1 MKAVKVCEYRKKEKS
16 EISCTVMVR
25 IINGC
30 YNTIN
35 PKNGI
40 KGGLMRKK
48 IGFWGFII
56 SCSLLI
62 ILNLF
67 TSNEWISIIPVFG
80 FVFILLYNW
89 DDMKQYSKKS
99 IGIMIGITVVCSFF
113 VGFLLI
119 EGQKQ
124 MEKMSIFQEW
134 MSSAKGLYIVLVVV
148 IFLRIVI
155 SIASY
160 ILKEK

>member
-1 MKAVKVCEYRKKEKS
+1 MH
-16 EISCTVMVR
+16 
-25 IINGC
+25 
-30 YNTIN
+30 
-35 PKNGI
+35 
-40 KGGLMRKK
+40 KK

-67 TSNEWISIIPVFG
+67 TNNEWISIIPVFG
-80 FVFILLYNW
+80 FVFILLYRW
-89 DDMKQYSKKS
+89 DDMKQHSKKS
-99 IGIMIGITVVCSFF
+99 IGIMIGIIVICSF
-113 VGFLLI
+113 VAGVILI

-134 MSSAKGLYIVLVVV
+134 MSSAKGLYIVVV
-148 IFLRIVI
+148 IFLRFVI

>member
-1 MKAVKVCEYRKKEKS
+1 MSIGKRKS

-25 IINGC
+25 MINGC

-40 KGGLMRKK
+40 KGGLMRKI
-48 IGFWGFII
+48 IGFWGFIL

-80 FVFILLYNW
+80 FVLILLYNW

-99 IGIMIGITVVCSFF
+99 IGIMIGIIVVCSLF
-113 VGFLLI
+113 VGVILI

-134 MSSAKGLYIVLVVV
+134 MSSAKSLYIVIVVV

>member
-1 MKAVKVCEYRKKEKS
+1 
-16 EISCTVMVR
+16 MVR
-25 IINGC
+25 LKNGC

-40 KGGLMRKK
+40 KGGAMHKK

-67 TSNEWISIIPVFG
+67 TKNEWISIIPVLG
-80 FVFILLYNW
+80 FVFILLYRW

-99 IGIMIGITVVCSFF
+99 IGIMIGIIVVCSFV
-113 VGFLLI
+113 VGFILI
-119 EGQKQ
+119 EGQRQ

-134 MSSAKGLYIVLVVV
+134 MSSAKGLYLVIVVV
-148 IFLRIVI
+148 IFLGVMIRIG
-155 SIASY
+155 SY
-160 ILKEK
+160 ILKSE

>member
-1 MKAVKVCEYRKKEKS
+1 M
-16 EISCTVMVR
+16 
-25 IINGC
+25 
-30 YNTIN
+30 N

-40 KGGLMRKK
+40 KGGLMYKK

-67 TSNEWISIIPVFG
+67 TKNEWISIIPVLGFG
-80 FVFILLYNW
+80 FLLLYRW
-89 DDMKQYSKKS
+89 DDMKQHSKKS
-99 IGIMIGITVVCSFF
+99 IGIMIGIIVVCSFV
-113 VGFLLI
+113 VGFILI

-134 MSSAKGLYIVLVVV
+134 MSSAKGLYIVIVVV
-148 IFLRIVI
+148 LFLKVMIRIGN
-155 SIASY
+155 Y
-160 ILKEK
+160 ILKRG

>member
-1 MKAVKVCEYRKKEKS
+1 MDV
-16 EISCTVMVR
+16 
-25 IINGC
+25 
-30 YNTIN
+30 TIQLIL
-35 PKNGI
+35 K
-40 KGGLMRKK
+40 ME
-48 IGFWGFII
+48 FWGFIF

-80 FVFILLYNW
+80 FVFVLLYNW

-99 IGIMIGITVVCSFF
+99 IGIMIGIIVVCSLF
-113 VGFLLI
+113 VGVILI

-134 MSSAKGLYIVLVVV
+134 MSSAKSLYIVIVVV

-160 ILKEK
+160 IVKEK

>member
-1 MKAVKVCEYRKKEKS
+1 MH
-16 EISCTVMVR
+16 
-25 IINGC
+25 
-30 YNTIN
+30 
-35 PKNGI
+35 
-40 KGGLMRKK
+40 KK
-48 IGFWGFII
+48 IGFWGFIV
-56 SCSLLI
+56 SCILVI

-67 TSNEWISIIPVFG
+67 TNNEWISIIPVLG
-80 FVFILLYNW
+80 FLFILLYNW
-89 DDMKQYSKKS
+89 DDMKRYSKKS

-113 VGFLLI
+113 VGFILI

-134 MSSAKGLYIVLVVV
+134 MSSAKSFYIVIVVV
-148 IFLRIVI
+148 IFLRIVM

>member
-1 MKAVKVCEYRKKEKS
+1 MKVGKVCEYKKQKKS
-16 EISCTVMVR
+16 KISCTAMVR
-25 IINGC
+25 IKNGC

-40 KGGLMRKK
+40 KGGLMRKI
-48 IGFWGFII
+48 IGFWGFIL
-56 SCSLLI
+56 SCSLFI
-62 ILNLF
+62 ILNMF

-80 FVFILLYNW
+80 FVLILLYNW

-99 IGIMIGITVVCSFF
+99 IGIMIGIIVVCSLF
-113 VGFLLI
+113 VGVILI

-134 MSSAKGLYIVLVVV
+134 MSSAKSLYIVIVVV

>member
-1 MKAVKVCEYRKKEKS
+1 MKVGKVCEYKKQKKGK
-16 EISCTVMVR
+16 ISCTVMAR
-25 IINGC
+25 LKNGC

-62 ILNLF
+62 ILKLF
-67 TSNEWISIIPVFG
+67 TNNEWISIIPVFG
-80 FVFILLYNW
+80 FVLILLYNW

-99 IGIMIGITVVCSFF
+99 IGIMIGIIVVCSLF
-113 VGFLLI
+113 VGVILI

-134 MSSAKGLYIVLVVV
+134 MSSAKSLYIVIVVV

>member
-1 MKAVKVCEYRKKEKS
+1 
-16 EISCTVMVR
+16 MVR
-25 IINGC
+25 IENGC

-40 KGGLMRKK
+40 RGGLMHKK

-62 ILNLF
+62 ILKLF
-67 TSNEWISIIPVFG
+67 TNNEWISIILVFG
-80 FVFILLYNW
+80 LVFILLYNW
-89 DDMKQYSKKS
+89 DGMKQYSKKS
-99 IGIMIGITVVCSFF
+99 IGIMIGIIVVCSLFAG
-113 VGFLLI
+113 VILI

-134 MSSAKGLYIVLVVV
+134 MSSANGLYLVIIVV

>member
-1 MKAVKVCEYRKKEKS
+1 
-16 EISCTVMVR
+16 
-25 IINGC
+25 
-30 YNTIN
+30 
-35 PKNGI
+35 
-40 KGGLMRKK
+40 MRKK
-48 IGFWGFII
+48 IGFCGCII

-80 FVFILLYNW
+80 FVFVLLYNW

-99 IGIMIGITVVCSFF
+99 IGFMIGIIVICSF
-113 VGFLLI
+113 VAGIILI

-134 MSSAKGLYIVLVVV
+134 MSSAKGLYIVIVFV
-148 IFLRIVI
+148 ILLRLVI
-155 SIASY
+155 SIVSY

>member
-1 MKAVKVCEYRKKEKS
+1 MH
-16 EISCTVMVR
+16 
-25 IINGC
+25 
-30 YNTIN
+30 
-35 PKNGI
+35 
-40 KGGLMRKK
+40 KK
-48 IGFWGFII
+48 IGFWGFVI

-67 TSNEWISIIPVFG
+67 TNNEWISIIPVFG

-99 IGIMIGITVVCSFF
+99 IGIMIGIIVVCSFF
-113 VGFLLI
+113 VGFILI

-134 MSSAKGLYIVLVVV
+134 MSSAKGLYIVIVVV
-148 IFLRIVI
+148 VFLRIVI
-155 SIASY
+155 SVANY
-160 ILKEK
+160 ILKGK

>member
-1 MKAVKVCEYRKKEKS
+1 
-16 EISCTVMVR
+16 MVR
-25 IINGC
+25 IKNGC

-40 KGGLMRKK
+40 RGGLMHKK

-62 ILNLF
+62 TLKLF
-67 TSNEWISIIPVFG
+67 TNNEWSSIIPVFG

-89 DDMKQYSKKS
+89 DGMKQYSKKS
-99 IGIMIGITVVCSFF
+99 IGIMIGIIVVCSLFAG
-113 VGFLLI
+113 VTLI

-134 MSSAKGLYIVLVVV
+134 MSSAKSLYIVIVVV

-160 ILKEK
+160 IVKEK

>member
-1 MKAVKVCEYRKKEKS
+1 MARLK
-16 EISCTVMVR
+16 
-25 IINGC
+25 NGC

-40 KGGLMRKK
+40 QGGLMRKK
-48 IGFWGFII
+48 IGFWGFIF

-67 TSNEWISIIPVFG
+67 TSNEWISIIPVF
-80 FVFILLYNW
+80 VFIFVLLYNW

-99 IGIMIGITVVCSFF
+99 IGIMIGTIVICSFF
-113 VGFLLI
+113 VWFILI

-134 MSSAKGLYIVLVVV
+134 MSSAKGLYIVIVVV

-155 SIASY
+155 SVASY
-160 ILKEK
+160 ILKGK

>member
-1 MKAVKVCEYRKKEKS
+1 M
-16 EISCTVMVR
+16 
-25 IINGC
+25 
-30 YNTIN
+30 N

-40 KGGLMRKK
+40 RGGRMCKK

-67 TSNEWISIIPVFG
+67 TNNEWISITPLFE
-80 FVFILLYNW
+80 FVFILLYRW
-89 DDMKQYSKKS
+89 DDMKQHSKKS
-99 IGIMIGITVVCSFF
+99 IGIMIGIIVVCSFF
-113 VGFLLI
+113 IGFILI

-134 MSSAKGLYIVLVVV
+134 MFSAKGLYIVIVVV
-148 IFLRIVI
+148 IFLRFTIRI
-155 SIASY
+155 WSY
-160 ILKEK
+160 ILKRG

>member
-1 MKAVKVCEYRKKEKS
+1 
-16 EISCTVMVR
+16 MVR

-30 YNTIN
+30 YNAIN

-40 KGGLMRKK
+40 KRGLMRKK
-48 IGFWGFII
+48 IRFWGFII

>member
-1 MKAVKVCEYRKKEKS
+1 
-16 EISCTVMVR
+16 
-25 IINGC
+25 
-30 YNTIN
+30 
-35 PKNGI
+35 
-40 KGGLMRKK
+40 MRKK
-48 IGFWGFII
+48 IGFWGFIL

-80 FVFILLYNW
+80 CIFILLYNW

-99 IGIMIGITVVCSFF
+99 IGIMIGIIVVCSF
-113 VGFLLI
+113 VAGIILI

-124 MEKMSIFQEW
+124 MEKISIFQEW
-134 MSSAKGLYIVLVVV
+134 MSSAKGLYIVIVVV
-148 IFLRIVI
+148 ILLRFVI
-155 SIASY
+155 SIVSY

>member
-1 MKAVKVCEYRKKEKS
+1 MSIGKRKS

-40 KGGLMRKK
+40 KGGLMHKK
-48 IGFWGFII
+48 IGFVGFVI

-67 TSNEWISIIPVFG
+67 TNNEWISIIPVFG
-80 FVFILLYNW
+80 FVFVLLYNW
-89 DDMKQYSKKS
+89 DDMKQYSKKN
-99 IGIMIGITVVCSFF
+99 IGIMIGSIVVCSFF
-113 VGFLLI
+113 VGVILI

-134 MSSAKGLYIVLVVV
+134 MSSAKGIYIVIVVV
-148 IFLRIVI
+148 VFLRIVI
-155 SIASY
+155 RITSY
-160 ILKEK
+160 ILKGK

>member
-1 MKAVKVCEYRKKEKS
+1 
-16 EISCTVMVR
+16 
-25 IINGC
+25 
-30 YNTIN
+30 
-35 PKNGI
+35 
-40 KGGLMRKK
+40 MRKK
-48 IGFWGFII
+48 IGFWGFIF

-80 FVFILLYNW
+80 FIFVLLYNW

-99 IGIMIGITVVCSFF
+99 IGIMIGTIVICSFF
-113 VGFLLI
+113 VWFILI

-134 MSSAKGLYIVLVVV
+134 MSSAKGLYIVIVVV

-155 SIASY
+155 SVASY
-160 ILKEK
+160 ILKGK

>member
-1 MKAVKVCEYRKKEKS
+1 
-16 EISCTVMVR
+16 MVR
-25 IINGC
+25 TTNGC

-40 KGGLMRKK
+40 KGGLMRKI
-48 IGFWGFII
+48 IGFWGFIL

-62 ILNLF
+62 ILNIF

-80 FVFILLYNW
+80 FVFVLLYNW

-99 IGIMIGITVVCSFF
+99 IGIMIGIIVICSFF
-113 VGFLLI
+113 VGFILI

-134 MSSAKGLYIVLVVV
+134 MSSAKVLYIVIVVV
-148 IFLRIVI
+148 IFLKIVI

-160 ILKEK
+160 ILKGK

>member
-1 MKAVKVCEYRKKEKS
+1 
-16 EISCTVMVR
+16 MVR
-25 IINGC
+25 IKMDD
-30 YNTIN
+30 TIQLIL
-35 PKNGI
+35 KME
-40 KGGLMRKK
+40 LEEAYVQK

-67 TSNEWISIIPVFG
+67 TNNEWISIIPPFG
-80 FVFILLYNW
+80 FVFILLYRW
-89 DDMKQYSKKS
+89 DDMKQHNKKS
-99 IGIMIGITVVCSFF
+99 IGIMIGIIVVCSLFAG
-113 VGFLLI
+113 VILI

-134 MSSAKGLYIVLVVV
+134 MSSANGLYLVIIVV

>member
-1 MKAVKVCEYRKKEKS
+1 
-16 EISCTVMVR
+16 MVR
-25 IINGC
+25 SRNGC
-30 YNTIN
+30 YNAIN

-40 KGGLMRKK
+40 YGGLMRKK

-67 TSNEWISIIPVFG
+67 TNNEWISIIPVFG
-80 FVFILLYNW
+80 FVFVLLYNW

-99 IGIMIGITVVCSFF
+99 IGCMIGSIIVICSF
-113 VGFLLI
+113 VAGIILI

-134 MSSAKGLYIVLVVV
+134 MSSAKGLYIVIVVV
-148 IFLRIVI
+148 ILLRFVI
-155 SIASY
+155 SIVSY

>member
-1 MKAVKVCEYRKKEKS
+1 
-16 EISCTVMVR
+16 
-25 IINGC
+25 
-30 YNTIN
+30 
-35 PKNGI
+35 
-40 KGGLMRKK
+40 MRKK
-48 IGFWGFII
+48 IGFWGFIL

-99 IGIMIGITVVCSFF
+99 IGIMIGIIVVCSF
-113 VGFLLI
+113 VAGIILI
-119 EGQKQ
+119 VGQKQ
-124 MEKMSIFQEW
+124 MEKMSIFQQW
-134 MSSAKGLYIVLVVV
+134 MSPAKGLYIVISVV
-148 IFLRIVI
+148 IFLKIVI

-160 ILKEK
+160 ILKK

>member
-1 MKAVKVCEYRKKEKS
+1 MARLK
-16 EISCTVMVR
+16 
-25 IINGC
+25 NGC

-62 ILNLF
+62 ILKLF
-67 TSNEWISIIPVFG
+67 TNNEWISIIPVFG

-89 DDMKQYSKKS
+89 DGMKQYSKKS
-99 IGIMIGITVVCSFF
+99 IGIMIGIIVVYSIF
-113 VGFLLI
+113 VGFILI

-134 MSSAKGLYIVLVVV
+134 MSSAKGLYFVIVVV

-155 SIASY
+155 SIVSY
-160 ILKEK
+160 IVKEK

>member
-1 MKAVKVCEYRKKEKS
+1 MSIRNRKKGK
-16 EISCTVMVR
+16 ISCTAMVR
-25 IINGC
+25 IKNGC

-40 KGGLMRKK
+40 RGGLMHKK

-62 ILNLF
+62 ILKLF
-67 TSNEWISIIPVFG
+67 TNNEWISIIPVFG

-89 DDMKQYSKKS
+89 DGMKQYSKKS
-99 IGIMIGITVVCSFF
+99 IGIMIGIIVVCSLFAG
-113 VGFLLI
+113 VILI

-134 MSSAKGLYIVLVVV
+134 MSSANGLYLVIIVV

>member
-1 MKAVKVCEYRKKEKS
+1 M
-16 EISCTVMVR
+16 
-25 IINGC
+25 
-30 YNTIN
+30 N

-40 KGGLMRKK
+40 QGGLMRKK

-62 ILNLF
+62 ILKLF
-67 TSNEWISIIPVFG
+67 TNNEWISIIPVLG

-99 IGIMIGITVVCSFF
+99 IGIMIGTIVICSFF
-113 VGFLLI
+113 VWFILI

-134 MSSAKGLYIVLVVV
+134 MSSAKSLYIVIVVV

-160 ILKEK
+160 IVKEK

>member
-1 MKAVKVCEYRKKEKS
+1 
-16 EISCTVMVR
+16 
-25 IINGC
+25 
-30 YNTIN
+30 
-35 PKNGI
+35 
-40 KGGLMRKK
+40 MRKK
-48 IGFWGFII
+48 NGFWGFIV
-56 SCSLLI
+56 SCILVI

-67 TSNEWISIIPVFG
+67 TNNKWISIIPVLG
-80 FVFILLYNW
+80 FVFILLYRW

-99 IGIMIGITVVCSFF
+99 IGIMIGIIVVCSF
-113 VGFLLI
+113 VIGFILI

>member
-1 MKAVKVCEYRKKEKS
+1 MYCNGKDK
-16 EISCTVMVR
+16 
-25 IINGC
+25 NGC

-35 PKNGI
+35 PKMEF
-40 KGGLMRKK
+40 KEGLCTK
-48 IGFWGFII
+48 IGFLGFII

-62 ILNLF
+62 ILKLF
-67 TSNEWISIIPVFG
+67 TNNEWISIIPVFG

-89 DDMKQYSKKS
+89 DGMKQYSKS
-99 IGIMIGITVVCSFF
+99 IGIMIGIIVVCSLFAG
-113 VGFLLI
+113 VILI

-134 MSSAKGLYIVLVVV
+134 MSSANGLYLVIIVV